1 MSENSGDIA
10 DLIVGFIAEKKG
22 QRILVMD
29 LRGLTDIADCF
40 IICSGA
46 SDTQVKAIADSVIE
60 GMKGSGHRPWHVEGY
75 EDRKWVLIDFI
86 DVVVHIFLEDT
97 RNYYSLERLW
107 GDAKVEEIE
116 EMVLTFGGKPKSNE
130 RDSEE

>member
-1 MSENSGDIA
+1 MA
-10 DLIVGFIAEKKG
+10 DLVVEFITKKKG
-22 QRILVMD
+22 QGILVMD

-40 IICSGA
+40 VICSGA

-60 GMKGSGHRPWHVEGY
+60 GMGNSGYRPWHVEGY
-75 EDRKWVLIDFI
+75 EGCKWVLVDFI

-107 GDAKVEEIE
+107 GDAKIEEIE
-116 EMVLTFGGKPKSNE
+116 EEVLTFEGRSETEGK
-130 RDSEE
+130 DSEE